1 MFFDETPDETTPPQ
15 SSAQEPLWLTI
26 VVRILAFLFAGV
38 LAYILFRVAT
48 GAWAHYKHSPSVN
61 RWRMRTN
68 TGYKRVPIIR
78 VQDEDEGYHDID
90 SFEIQRSPNLQK
102 PLPQR
107 PLPDKPLPSP
117 PGAV

>member
-1 MFFDETPDETTPPQ
+1 MFDEIPDQSTAPTTSQ
-15 SSAQEPLWLTI
+15 QDPLWITI
-26 VVRILAFLFAGV
+26 LVRVLAFLFAGILSYV
-38 LAYILFRVAT
+38 LFRVAT

-61 RWRMRTN
+61 RWRMRNTN
-68 TGYKRVPIIR
+68 GYQSVPIIR

-117 PGAV
+117 PGGV